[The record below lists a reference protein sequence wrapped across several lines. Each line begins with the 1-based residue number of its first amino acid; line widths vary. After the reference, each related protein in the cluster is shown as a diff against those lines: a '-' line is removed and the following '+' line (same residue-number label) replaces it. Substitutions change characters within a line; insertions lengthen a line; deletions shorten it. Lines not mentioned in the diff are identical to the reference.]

1 MSAKRMEFIGSKTL
15 NERFVSFILTNYSAE
30 EAKNYLVA
38 AVTSRDE
45 IIPAANSFDRKTQ
58 SLDGVIDDQIQ
69 KVL

>member
-1 MSAKRMEFIGSKTL
+1 MSAKRTEFIGSKTL

-45 IIPAANSFDRKTQ
+45 IIQQQTALIEKLKASME
-58 SLDGVIDDQIQ
+58 
-69 KVL
+69 